1 MGVVVAVLDADCAVL
16 LTVLLLLVD
25 DVQPAI
31 DNEATMTS
39 TMIANNFFIMQV
51 PLDVQRRNPSALLCA
66 VPLAEQHE
74 CNNCKPCYGVVS
86 FKSRNSCSS
95 AALASSRCGS
105 LILTYW
111 LP

>member
-16 LTVLLLLVD
+16 LAVLLLLVD

-39 TMIANNFFIMQV
+39 TMIANNFIIMQV
-51 PLDVQRRNPSALLCA
+51 PLDVQRRNHSELLCA
-66 VPLAEQHE
+66 EPLAEQHE